1 MDKHKVV
8 VLGSNGFIGKNIV
21 EYLLARDYFVLEPKR
36 QELDLLDTKQVFVY
50 ISMHKPDIVIHSAV
64 NINSVIDNARIYFN
78 LERCSQFFGRMIT
91 IGSGAEY
98 DLRNYEPMMKE
109 SFFSENIPSD
119 VYGLSKYIV
128 SRDIELNPRNIVNFR
143 VFGIFGKYEDFS
155 RRFISNNICRAIA
168 GLGISMNKNM
178 KFDFLYINDFL
189 KILELFFEKNLNH
202 TNYNVCS
209 GNAVELLEIAGIINK
224 IHSNG
229 KDEIKVKETGFNP
242 EYSGDNSR
250 LLNEF
255 EMIRFSSLQDSIKE
269 LYNWYQTSPNI
280 KQYCEKLS

>member
-178 KFDFLYINDFL
+178 KFDFLYINDF
-189 KILELFFEKNLNH
+189 
-202 TNYNVCS
+202 
-209 GNAVELLEIAGIINK
+209 
-224 IHSNG
+224 
-229 KDEIKVKETGFNP
+229 
-242 EYSGDNSR
+242 
-250 LLNEF
+250 
-255 EMIRFSSLQDSIKE
+255 
-269 LYNWYQTSPNI
+269 
-280 KQYCEKLS
+280 